1 MATINPHRTKANVSC
16 ITSATSCA
24 GSLLPDL
31 VKRNRG
37 RASSVALIIC
47 VSIPLWLCDIGAN
60 DEGNKTLTRAERL
73 AWLHNWN
80 KARPLY
86 DAAERQFIT
95 AGDVRKAALSRI
107 GLILSR
113 IYTTDSLNLLML
125 LDQQLNSAVVQQ
137 DLNLKLRC
145 LAAKAYLEEQP
156 DLLLARES
164 WTEVLALAQQLKDK
178 NWEIRALGHLGIFS
192 WVIDIDSVAATRQVG
207 QALVGAIGSNDLS
220 AQVWF
225 QKDIGNVLCLMRRF
239 EAAMNF
245 FQKALTSASLDKDG
259 PFPTGVYIGKARGLI
274 QMGRAKEAMGLVDRV
289 LQEANE
295 TGDHNAVAEAL
306 ILRARGLLTG
316 NFGEA
321 ISSLNRAISLAK
333 DGRFQRTLSDALEE
347 MATLYQATGSLEQAQ
362 EYQTQCIDATRARHD
377 GYSLPQRFSRLAEI
391 HVKRGYIS
399 EANALYDQVTDIVEA
414 LLVNS
419 PSPYAKAS
427 LIDWLSDIFTNHFK
441 LAVNQ
446 LNDPEQARTILERA
460 RGRTLA
466 EAIRSNLIDP
476 AHGSSNAL
484 APNKELSFLNS
495 RLLEAK
501 TAAERKDLLDQLFV
515 AEQRMAP
522 GIAQR
527 NNYFRHVVSRPA
539 SLRSVQSALRS
550 DEALLEFLVSEPQSY
565 CLQITQKELIT
576 HKLPG
581 RSALDTL
588 IDEYLYRVRRKEM
601 ATDISRKLFADLLG
615 GVSGLDRYALL
626 TIVPDQNLHLLP
638 FESLIGPNERPL
650 LESHS
655 VGYVQS
661 ATVLHLLRT
670 LNQERERVDGTLL
683 AVGDASYTRPRSVT
697 QRGLLSIEGAELD
710 PLPFSK
716 KEVLAIAEIFP
727 RNSVVLTG
735 PAATEDN
742 LKSRYPLDHYA
753 LLHFAVH
760 GYANDQFPER
770 SALVLSRSRNS
781 PEDGLLQDREII
793 NLRLPASLV
802 TLSACDSGYGKLH
815 GQEGLSSLVKAFML
829 AGARTVVASIWNA
842 DDMMTARLMKEFY
855 FRLSGG
861 ETKAG
866 ALRNAKLSI
875 LKREASLSPYFWAGF
890 TLWGDGI
897 STIGQLN

>member
-1 MATINPHRTKANVSC
+1 MVTRVIRSHRLFVRAAILTLALYSKWTI
-16 ITSATSCA
+16 
-24 GSLLPDL
+24 DL
-31 VKRNRG
+31 
-37 RASSVALIIC
+37 C
-47 VSIPLWLCDIGAN
+47 AN
-60 DEGNKTLTRAERL
+60 DQANKDLARAERL
-73 AWLHNWN
+73 AWLHNWT

-86 DAAERQFIT
+86 EAAEKQFIT

-107 GLILSR
+107 GLILSK
-113 IYTTDSLNLLML
+113 IYTTDSLNLLTL
-125 LDQQLNSAVVQQ
+125 LDQQLNSPVVQQ

-178 NWEIRALGHLGIFS
+178 EWEIRALGHLGIFS

-259 PFPTGVYIGKARGLI
+259 PFPSNVYIGKARGLI
-274 QMGRAKEAMGLVDRV
+274 QMGRINEALVLVDRV
-289 LQEANE
+289 LREANE
-295 TGDHNAVAEAL
+295 IGDHNAVAEVL
-306 ILRARGLLTG
+306 ILRARGLSTG
-316 NFGEA
+316 NLGAA

-333 DGRFQRTLSDALEE
+333 DNHFQRTLSDALEE
-347 MATLYQATGSLEQAQ
+347 MASLYQAIGSLEQAQ
-362 EYQTQCIDATRARHD
+362 EYQTLCIDATRARHD

-399 EANALYDQVTDIVEA
+399 EANALYDQVTDIVDA

-427 LIDWLSDIFTNHFK
+427 LIDWLSDIFTSHFK
-441 LAVNQ
+441 LAINQ

-466 EAIRSNLIDP
+466 EAIRSNLIEP
-476 AHGSSNAL
+476 THGSSKAL
-484 APNKELSFLNS
+484 TPNKELSSLNS
-495 RLLEAK
+495 RLLDAK
-501 TAAERKDLLDQLFV
+501 IPAERKDLLDQLFV

-522 GIAQR
+522 AIAQQ
-527 NNYFRHVVSRPA
+527 NTYFRHIVSRPA
-539 SLRSVQSALRS
+539 SLRSVQAALLPG
-550 DEALLEFLVSEPQSY
+550 ETLLEFLVSEPQSY
-565 CLQITQKELIT
+565 CLQITQKGLLI

-581 RSALDTL
+581 RTILDTL
-588 IDEYLYRVRRKEM
+588 IDEYLYRVRRKEL
-601 ATDISRKLFADLLG
+601 ATEISRKLFGELLG
-615 GVSGLDRYALL
+615 GIPGLDQYELL

-638 FESLIGPNERPL
+638 FESLIGPTGRPL
-650 LESHS
+650 LESHN

-670 LNQERERVDGTLL
+670 LNQERERTDGTLL
-683 AVGDASYTRPRSVT
+683 AVGDANYTRPRSVT
-697 QRGLLSIEGAELD
+697 QRGVLSVEGAELG

-716 KEVLAIAEIFP
+716 KEVLSIAEIFP

-735 PAATEDN
+735 PTATEEN
-742 LKSRYPLDHYA
+742 LKSRYPLAHYS

-781 PEDGLLQDREII
+781 PEDGLLQDRETI

-829 AGARTVVASIWNA
+829 AGARTVVASVWNA
-842 DDMMTARLMKEFY
+842 DDMMTARLMRELY
-855 FRLSGG
+855 SRLAGG

-890 TLWGDGI
+890 TLWGDGT
-897 STIGQLN
+897 STIRQLN